1 MTDATRTRKFRTTKL
16 ILFACLALTA
26 AAYGLVPMAEA
37 AECEAHVGNTI
48 WAKCSSPRGACAAAA
63 TYSASGN
70 SGAGCM
76 AADY

>member
-1 MTDATRTRKFRTTKL
+1 MTKL
-16 ILFACLALTA
+16 LLLSALALTGIA
-26 AAYGLVPMAEA
+26 MGALPLAEA

-63 TYSASGN
+63 MYSASGN